1 MSITAVSDADA
12 SDHNIKAIFKDRIPF
27 TNCKSKINN
36 AQEDNAKDLDEVTPM
51 YNLIEYSNNY
61 SKILENL

>member
-61 SKILENL
+61 SKY

>member
-12 SDHNIKAIFKDRIPF
+12 SDHNIKAIFKDCIPF

-36 AQEDNAKDLDEVTPM
+36 AQEDNAKDLM
-51 YNLIEYSNNY
+51 R
-61 SKILENL
+61 

>member
-36 AQEDNAKDLDEVTPM
+36 AQEVMLKTLM
-51 YNLIEYSNNY
+51 
-61 SKILENL
+61 K